1 MAQTDRI
8 RRTLRQVCASGVALG
23 LAVSP
28 ASADILKAHYTVS
41 IVGLHVGDLYADGT
55 MGQQNYRI
63 SLNAKLS
70 GLAAM
75 LSSLRLALASSGA
88 VKKNGLAPSAYAT
101 SSANSG
107 ETRTLRM
114 ALNSG
119 TVRAVE
125 IMPPPDFHGLERVPV
140 SEDDK
145 RNILDPTSALIMT
158 VPAEEQLVGAAA
170 CNRTLPIY
178 DGYARFDIQLSFS
191 GTRDVAVAG
200 YSGPVSVCKAHY
212 HPVSGH
218 YVNSKSAK
226 YMSENNGIEVWLAP
240 VEHAHV
246 VVPLR
251 VSMPTQSGH
260 VVIEAVEFQISASGG
275 EPTTHDASAH

>member
-1 MAQTDRI
+1 MVQTNWI
-8 RRTLRQVCASGVALG
+8 RQALRLICLPAAALG
-23 LAVSP
+23 LAIAP
-28 ASADILKAHYTVS
+28 ATADILKAHYTVS
-41 IVGLHVGDLYADGT
+41 IVGLHIGDLYADGIL
-55 MGQQNYRI
+55 GQQNYRI

-70 GLAAM
+70 GLAAVV
-75 LSSLRLALASSGA
+75 SSLRLALASSGT
-88 VKKNGLAPSAYAT
+88 VRKNGLAPNAYAT

-114 ALNSG
+114 ALSG
-119 TVRAVE
+119 GNVRAVE

-140 SEDDK
+140 TEEDK
-145 RNILDPTSALIMT
+145 RNILDPTSALLMT
-158 VPAEEQLVGAAA
+158 VPAGEQLVGAAA

-191 GTRDVAVAG
+191 GTRDVAVPG
-200 YSGPVSVCKAHY
+200 YSGPVSVCSARY
-212 HPVSGH
+212 RPVSGH

-226 YMSENNGIEVWLAP
+226 YMAENDGIEVWLAP

-260 VVIEAVEFQISASGG
+260 VVIEAVEFQTSAPGS
-275 EPTTHDASAH
+275 DASTR